1 MRTSAT
7 HPLYVSWVKLEDDK
21 GALGLTLC
29 PGKYQPVASTGS
41 WDRQLDVDLQALR
54 DMGVSRLIS
63 LITEEDMHVLRVT
76 ALPEELQK
84 RGMQWDH
91 LPLPDTWAPTDA
103 WMQQARPVLSNII
116 ASIPEGE
123 KVVVHCMG
131 GLSRAG
137 TFASLYMWLR
147 GMEMPEAIA
156 KVREERSP
164 HAINARQVEFL
175 MSLANGA

>member
-1 MRTSAT
+1 
-7 HPLYVSWVKLEDDK
+7 
-21 GALGLTLC
+21 
-29 PGKYQPVASTGS
+29 
-41 WDRQLDVDLQALR
+41 
-54 DMGVSRLIS
+54 
-63 LITEEDMHVLRVT
+63 
-76 ALPEELQK
+76 
-84 RGMQWDH
+84 
-91 LPLPDTWAPTDA
+91 
-103 WMQQARPVLSNII
+103 MQQARPVLSNII

-147 GMEMPEAIA
+147 GMEMPDAIA

>member
-41 WDRQLDVDLQALR
+41 WDRQLDVDLQALM

-84 RGMQWDH
+84 RVCSGITYHSLIHGLQPMHGCSRHDQYC
-91 LPLPDTWAPTDA
+91 PT
-103 WMQQARPVLSNII
+103 
-116 ASIPEGE
+116 
-123 KVVVHCMG
+123 
-131 GLSRAG
+131 
-137 TFASLYMWLR
+137 SLL
-147 GMEMPEAIA
+147 
-156 KVREERSP
+156 
-164 HAINARQVEFL
+164 
-175 MSLANGA
+175 

>member
-41 WDRQLDVDLQALR
+41 WDRQLDVDLQALM

-63 LITEEDMHVLRVT
+63 LITEEDMHVLRVK

-147 GMEMPEAIA
+147 GMEMSDAIA